1 MKEFLRIPGL
11 IDTHVH
17 LRDPGETHKEDFY
30 TGTSA
35 ALAGG
40 VICVVDM
47 PNNKESITTFQR
59 LEEKETAVKQKAV
72 CDYGFYLGASEENSQ
87 PGEIEVLNRVVGL
100 KMYLNLTHGALF
112 VSSFNKIKEHFTSW
126 PKDKPL
132 LVHAEGEKVSMVL
145 ELLKQSPRRVHF
157 CHISL
162 KEEIERIKEAKE
174 SGLPITCEA
183 TPHHLFLTEEDER
196 VLGPFGKIHPPL
208 RTAEDVDALW
218 RNLDVIDIVVSDH
231 APHTKEEKLSPL
243 SPPGVPGV
251 ETTLL
256 LLLTAVSQGKLTL
269 ERVVELTSTNPARI
283 FNLKPA
289 YESWVEVDI
298 RESYLIENQNLKTK
312 CGWSPF
318 DGKRVVGRINA
329 VYIRGQKVFD
339 GENILVKPGF
349 GRRGIIYAAI

>member
-1 MKEFLRIPGL
+1 MRERFVRIPGL

-40 VICVVDM
+40 VVTVIDM
-47 PNNKESITTFQR
+47 PNNKEPITTFRR
-59 LEEKETAVKQKAV
+59 LEEKKELVKQKAV
-72 CDYGFYLGASEENSQ
+72 CDYGFYFGASEENSRHA
-87 PGEIEVLNRVVGL
+87 EIEVLNRVVGL

-112 VSSFNKIKEHFTSW
+112 VSNLDKIKEHLSSW
-126 PKDKPL
+126 PKNKPL

-145 ELLKQSPRRVHF
+145 NLLKLSPRRVHF

-162 KEEIERIKEAKE
+162 KEEIEQIKKAKE
-174 SGLPITCEA
+174 YGLPITCEA

-208 RTAEDVDALW
+208 RTSEDVDALW
-218 RNLDVIDIVVSDH
+218 RNLDVIDIIVSDH
-231 APHTKEEKLSPL
+231 APHTKGEKLSSLP
-243 SPPGVPGV
+243 PPGVPGV

-269 ERVVELTSTNPARI
+269 ERVVELTSTNPTRI

-289 YESWVEVDI
+289 YESWIEVDI

-318 DGKRVVGRINA
+318 EGKRVTGR
-329 VYIRGQKVFD
+329 VRRVFLRGQKVYED
-339 GENILVKPGF
+339 GNVLIKPGF
-349 GRRGIIYAAI
+349 GRKIYG

>member
-1 MKEFLRIPGL
+1 MRERFVRIPGL

-40 VICVVDM
+40 VVTVIDM
-47 PNNKESITTFQR
+47 PNNKEPITTFRR
-59 LEEKETAVKQKAV
+59 LEEKKELVKQKAV
-72 CDYGFYLGASEENSQ
+72 CDYGFYFGASEENSRHA
-87 PGEIEVLNRVVGL
+87 EIEVLNRVVGL

-112 VSSFNKIKEHFTSW
+112 VSNLDKIKEHLSSW
-126 PKDKPL
+126 PKNKPL

-145 ELLKQSPRRVHF
+145 NLLKLSPRRVHF

-162 KEEIERIKEAKE
+162 KEEIEQIKKAKE
-174 SGLPITCEA
+174 YGLPITCEA

-208 RTAEDVDALW
+208 RTTEDVNALW
-218 RNLDVIDIVVSDH
+218 RNLDVIDIIVSDH
-231 APHTKEEKLSPL
+231 APHTKGEKLSSLP
-243 SPPGVPGV
+243 PPGVPGV

-269 ERVVELTSTNPARI
+269 ERVVELTSTNPTRI

-289 YESWVEVDI
+289 YESWIEVDI

-318 DGKRVVGRINA
+318 EGKRVTGR
-329 VYIRGQKVFD
+329 VRRVFLRGQKVYED
-339 GENILVKPGF
+339 GNVLIKPGF
-349 GRRGIIYAAI
+349 GRKIYG